1 VTPYAK
7 AHAVDYGL
15 SFLPDGTPLTKAPRD
30 YFQDAL
36 HLSEI
41 ADRAGLR
48 YVKMTEHYLKA
59 YGGYCPSPLTFLAA
73 VSAKTSRVR
82 LMTGGILPSFHH
94 PVQTASECTMVDA
107 ISGGRLDVGF
117 ARAYL
122 PYEFECFGI
131 DLDQS
136 RARFDASIDLILR
149 LWTEEQVSVSTP
161 FFSVRD
167 ASILPRPT
175 QLPHPPVWVTA
186 VRSRGSFAWIGE
198 RGFGLL
204 ITSPLS
210 APEQQADHVSI
221 YLESYTP
228 PANQPVARP
237 RVAISLPLYIAPTD
251 TMAIAEGDVFLRRY
265 HHVWAEAA
273 DSWNSAR
280 SRDYSGYT
288 GLSYAVRAAT
298 PYELRRIGS
307 VIVGSPSRV
316 VDAIHALADRLPLD
330 AILWQIDFGAMPSDQ
345 AHRTLRLFI
354 SDVLPRLAGRCQPR
368 AADAMQEVR

>member
-1 VTPYAK
+1 MTPHAETT
-7 AHAVDYGL
+7 AVDYGI
-15 SFLPDGTPLTKAPRD
+15 SFLPDGTASTKASRD
-30 YFQDAL
+30 YFRDAL

-41 ADRAGLR
+41 ADRARLR

-73 VSAKTSRVR
+73 VSARTLRVR

-94 PVQTASECTMVDA
+94 PVQTASECAMVDT

-122 PYEFECFGI
+122 PYEFECFGL

-149 LWTEEQVSVSTP
+149 LWTEEHVSVSTP
-161 FFSVRD
+161 FFSVHD

-221 YLESYTP
+221 YLESHTP
-228 PANQPVARP
+228 PVNQPSARP
-237 RVAISLPLYIAPTD
+237 RVAISLPLYLAPTD
-251 TMAIAEGDVFLRRY
+251 AVAISEGDAFLQRY

-273 DSWNSAR
+273 DSWNTAR
-280 SRDYSGYT
+280 SRDYPGYT
-288 GLSYAVRAAT
+288 GLSHAIRAAT
-298 PYELRRIGS
+298 PEAMRRMGS
-307 VIVGSPSRV
+307 VVAGSPSRV
-316 VDAIHALADRLPLD
+316 VDVIHGLADRLPLD
-330 AILWQIDFGAMPSDQ
+330 AILWQIDFGAMPGDR
-345 AHRTLRLFI
+345 AERTLRLFI

-368 AADAMQEVR
+368 APGAIQEVQ

>member
-1 VTPYAK
+1 
-7 AHAVDYGL
+7 VDYGL
-15 SFLPDGTPLTKAPRD
+15 SFLPDGAPSTKDPHD
-30 YFQDAL
+30 YFRDAL

-41 ADRAGLR
+41 ADRAGLQ

-73 VSAKTSRVR
+73 VSARTSHVR

-122 PYEFECFGI
+122 PYEFDCFGL

-136 RARFDASIDLILR
+136 RARFDASVDLVLR
-149 LWTEEQVSVSTP
+149 LWTEEHLSVTTP
-161 FFSVRD
+161 FFDVHD
-167 ASILPRPT
+167 ATILPRPT

-186 VRSRGSFAWIGE
+186 VRSRSSFAWIGE

-221 YLESYTP
+221 YLESHTP
-228 PANQPVARP
+228 PVNQPSAQP
-237 RVAISLPLYIAPTD
+237 RVAISLPLYLAPTD
-251 TMAIAEGDVFLRRY
+251 GIAIDEGDVFCRRY
-265 HHVWAEAA
+265 HQVWAEAA
-273 DSWNSAR
+273 DSWNTAR
-280 SRDYSGYT
+280 SRDYPGYT
-288 GLSYAVRAAT
+288 GMSQAIRAAT
-298 PYELRRIGS
+298 PEEMRRIGS

-316 VDAIHALADRLPLD
+316 VDAIHALVDRLPLN
-330 AILWQIDFGAMPSDQ
+330 AILWQIDFGAMPRDRAQ
-345 AHRTLRLFI
+345 RTLDLFI
-354 SDVLPRLAGRCQPR
+354 SDVLPRLAGRCRPR
-368 AADAMQEVR
+368 AADAIREVQ